1 MTDTTRNVELVIRAK
16 NLSKKTLSDVEK
28 EIESINAAL
37 DKQVE
42 ASKKGQGSLKDLDKA
57 YRDLDGAL
65 KSLSQQQSV
74 ILQFEKQ
81 QAALQKLEQQLAEN
95 QKRLVDHE
103 AAMAASEKT
112 TKRQAQQLLTYQKAV
127 ERSQTALDRQA
138 ERLNKVRVEGE
149 GLGLAMNNLGEA
161 QNKILATGRRLSD
174 VYDKQAGAVDNFA
187 TSMAQANRVA
197 QQQADN
203 DAFAR
208 QAADAAKL
216 VKAGDYVNFW
226 VAELEKKEAVERKMA
241 ADRATAKAFD
251 DEAASAARLVKAS
264 EYVNFWTNEL
274 NELDITQK
282 RIAAN
287 DALNKMAQDAVAA
300 ARGYTTLGTATKR
313 LVQNNNQLSKS
324 IASIVDPSA
333 QLRTT
338 LGGVEEEVA
347 SLARSISAI
356 RGPVADYRGQ
366 VSQLSAANKALAAQA
381 SSIDAYTR
389 QIAALREARAQFV
402 SNRAEL
408 LQYAN
413 AIRSADGPTEEM
425 QATLRRLEGSLA
437 ASARNLQQQT
447 VRARELRTVLR
458 EAGVST
464 SDLAGSQA
472 RLVQTARN
480 SVGALNQLNAAVKRY
495 GNEAEGAA
503 RSNNVFDSSGRTTL
517 SLMQRIR
524 GEVLALAAAYVGLQG
539 TIGLANDS
547 LNASNTKVGIQNQLA
562 LSVGDDP
569 ARIAEEYAYIREQA
583 DRIGVSFE
591 EAAKGYAKFSAAA
604 SLAGRSNEEIR
615 YVAESFLEVGRV
627 ANLSAADIDGVFKA
641 LEQMYSKGKIQAEE
655 LRGQLGDRLFGAFE
669 IAAKAL
675 VDQFPNLDKAMKDG
689 LITSDQLLA
698 IAEQYRKTVANR
710 LPTAMEGLAANQQ
723 RLNSAFF
730 DFKVL
735 IADSGFAD
743 QYERLVKQITVF
755 LKSDD
760 GRKFAENLSKAFG
773 AVVTAL
779 SFLLENLDEVQFALE
794 LAFGLK
800 AMTLVAGLASSIS
813 TQLIPAIKAMIPA
826 LTASGTAGVAAFGKI
841 QTAFA
846 ALSAAF
852 IGWQIGTY
860 ASEKFEIVRQLGV
873 SLVIGLIKA
882 FKQLEFAGKEVWVG
896 LSTSWQ
902 DVAATLLNSIGGM
915 FRQTLGILQKA
926 AEAAGAEDIAGRVGA
941 VIETITFKGSEKAQ
955 GEIAKLRTQLQKEL
969 AAVDAIGFDMFEA
982 ASDAARA
989 ADATAKSAADLAKA
1003 TPKPTITPKA
1013 TEDDGKAAKAYEKLV
1028 KKRIAL
1034 ADQLVR
1040 ALEQAEAK
1048 IQRNDKLSLEQR
1060 LAAIDT
1066 EYAKVFRKIEAL
1078 AKLPGGA
1085 QQAEQMRSTL
1095 QGYVQQLK
1103 VQETMKFNTEEL
1115 ARNEK
1120 TINDLI
1126 SLRTQLLQNITNQQK
1141 AGLITEQQ
1149 AKTAAAG
1156 VDAELNPQ
1164 ITSAVDAAKQFAMSN
1179 QQVFADQTAMDTYL
1193 AKLDGIGASLIT
1205 VKDQLLSVDQANQIL
1220 AGGLTGAFD
1229 QMAESIANGEDAVD
1243 AMKKAFLTFV
1253 ADFLKKIALMI
1264 IQQIILNALQNSNVG
1279 GMLAG
1284 AVTSA
1289 GNSGGGAAQRHGGG
1303 LIGSGYGGVKV
1314 ATNPSWFAGAPKYH
1328 TGGVVGLAADEYPAI
1343 LQRNEEVLAANDP
1356 RNILNM
1362 GGAAA
1367 GGGAAAPQ
1375 EVSIANFIDAESFM
1389 SAALSKSTGQKMIM
1403 NVLSANRSQLK
1414 TLINN

>member
-1 MTDTTRNVELVIRAK
+1 MTDTTKNVELVIRAK

-28 EIESINAAL
+28 EIESINGAL
-37 DKQVE
+37 DKQI
-42 ASKKGQGSLKDLDKA
+42 AANKKGEGSIKDLDKA
-57 YRDLDGAL
+57 YRDLDGVL

-74 ILQFEKQ
+74 LAQFQKQSAEVEKLQNRLGAASGKLREHMAAMESTEKVTRRQTQQLTSYQNSVARAEAALEKQ
-81 QAALQKLEQQLAEN
+81 VAALAKT
-95 QKRLVDHE
+95 R
-103 AAMAASEKT
+103 AAG
-112 TKRQAQQLLTYQKAV
+112 QA
-127 ERSQTALDRQA
+127 
-138 ERLNKVRVEGE
+138 
-149 GLGLAMNNLGEA
+149 LGLTMNNIAVA
-161 QNKILATGRRLSD
+161 QNRIQSTASRLSD
-174 VYDKQAGAVDNFA
+174 VYDKQA
-187 TSMAQANRVA
+187 
-197 QQQADN
+197 
-203 DAFAR
+203 
-208 QAADAAKL
+208 
-216 VKAGDYVNFW
+216 
-226 VAELEKKEAVERKMA
+226 
-241 ADRATAKAFD
+241 
-251 DEAASAARLVKAS
+251 
-264 EYVNFWTNEL
+264 
-274 NELDITQK
+274 
-282 RIAAN
+282 
-287 DALNKMAQDAVAA
+287 
-300 ARGYTTLGTATKR
+300 
-313 LVQNNNQLSKS
+313 
-324 IASIVDPSA
+324 
-333 QLRTT
+333 
-338 LGGVEEEVA
+338 
-347 SLARSISAI
+347 
-356 RGPVADYRGQ
+356 
-366 VSQLSAANKALAAQA
+366 
-381 SSIDAYTR
+381 
-389 QIAALREARAQFV
+389 
-402 SNRAEL
+402 
-408 LQYAN
+408 
-413 AIRSADGPTEEM
+413 
-425 QATLRRLEGSLA
+425 
-437 ASARNLQQQT
+437 
-447 VRARELRTVLR
+447 
-458 EAGVST
+458 
-464 SDLAGSQA
+464 
-472 RLVQTARN
+472 
-480 SVGALNQLNAAVKRY
+480 AAVTNL
-495 GNEAEGAA
+495 GNATERA
-503 RSNNVFDSSGRTTL
+503 SNGGRLFESGGRTTL

-539 TIGLANDS
+539 SIGLANDS

-569 ARIAEEYAYIREQA
+569 QRIAEEYAYIREQA

-604 SLAGRSNEEIR
+604 SLAGRSNQEIR

-641 LEQMYSKGKIQAEE
+641 LEQIYSKGKIQAEE

-675 VDQFPNLDKAMKDG
+675 TDQFPNLDKAMQDG
-689 LITSDQLLA
+689 LVTSDQLLA

-735 IADSGFAD
+735 LADSGFAD

-826 LTASGTAGVAAFGKI
+826 LTASGAAGVAAFGKI

-860 ASEKFEIVRQLGV
+860 ASEKFEVVRQLGV

-902 DVAATLLNSIGGM
+902 DVAATLLNNIGKM
-915 FRQTLGILQKA
+915 FRDTLALLKKA
-926 AEAAGAEDIAGRVGA
+926 AEAAGAEDIAAKVGG

-955 GEIAKLRTQLQKEL
+955 GEIAKLRAQLQKEL
-969 AAVDAIGFDMFEA
+969 GEIDAIGFDMFQA

-1003 TPKPTITPKA
+1003 TDKPTITPKA
-1013 TEDDGKAAKAYEKLV
+1013 NPDGDDKAAKAYEKLV

-1078 AKLPGGA
+1078 SKLPGGA
-1085 QQAEQMRSTL
+1085 EQAEQMRSTL

-1156 VDAELNPQ
+1156 VDAQLNPQ
-1164 ITSAVDAAKQFAMSN
+1164 ITTAVDAAKQFAMSN

-1205 VKDQLLSVDQANQIL
+1205 VKDQLLSVDQANQML

-1284 AVTSA
+1284 AVSGAA
-1289 GNSGGGAAQRHGGG
+1289 GGGGGAAQRHGGG

-1314 ATNPSWFAGAPKYH
+1314 ASNPGWFSGAPKYH

-1356 RNILNM
+1356 RNVLNM
-1362 GGAAA
+1362 GDAA
-1367 GGGAAAPQ
+1367 GGGGVAAPQ
-1375 EVSIANFIDAESFM
+1375 PVSIANFVDAESFM
-1389 SAALSKSTGQKMIM
+1389 SAALAKSSGQKMIM
-1403 NVLSANRSQLK
+1403 NVLSANRSQIK
-1414 TLINN
+1414 TLLNN